1 MNSKRRK
8 FLKTRPTGARRRF
21 TRSLRCEK
29 LQPRELLAGDFSAT
43 SSPEPE
49 PSVFMDVN
57 GDNLVSARDALA
69 VINYLNDD
77 QSELTDAAIAD
88 LDVNDDGNVT
98 AVDALQIINYLNL
111 PTDTADASAGM
122 GEDVFMVTK
131 SPTILSGQF
140 AATFSDKEAML
151 PLDVPGNKE
160 LSRPD
165 NLLEAAEVRTLLERA
180 SAATPS
186 NDGIIAVVDRNG
198 RILGVRVED
207 GVSATLK
214 ADPKQLAFAIDGA
227 VAKARTAAFF
237 SSNAAPLTSRTIR
250 FISQSTVTQREV
262 ESSPTNP
269 VSEFR
274 GPGFVAPIG
283 VGGHFPPE
291 IPFTPQVDLFAIEH
305 QSRDSQTHPG
315 LDGMKGS
322 GDDFELRTRFNVDP
336 QHVPKAAESF
346 FKTWPESYGEQS
358 GSDPSAI
365 PRGIATLPG
374 GVPLYKLTGVA
385 SPASDSVNL
394 AGGIGVFY
402 PGEDGFATFEQG
414 FERGVGQTERERT
427 NADKVLE
434 AEFAALVASAGA
446 GITSGMS
453 GFSRNIDDINARLP
467 PLPDFIALSGRIDLV
482 GITLEIYGP
491 TPSRA
496 FPVPGIDRLLQ
507 FGRGLG
513 GGVTSGMLMPLNMG
527 GDTSLAGQAVAEGWL
542 VAPHDSPTDPNL
554 KAADVQRIID
564 TGVAEA
570 NRTRAAIR
578 LDINNGFRPGA
589 KTSMVLSVADTNGEV
604 LGLFRMPDATIFSI
618 DVAVAKARNTAY
630 YADAGDLQPV
640 DRVDFNGDGVR
651 DESTVTGSVK
661 NPNGDTLPLGTALT
675 NRSFRFLSEPRF
687 PTGTEL
693 EPGVEAGCAARPDLC
708 LEVGP
713 LSMLRLDGI
722 NPKTGENLFDTP
734 LPFEVYASKDHASV
748 KAFDAF
754 NVMRNFRDI
763 GDDVVHVQGS
773 IAKEEKERLAN
784 QNGVVFFP
792 GSTPLYAADGVT
804 LIGGFGVSG
813 DGVDQDDVVT
823 AAGQVGFAPDQSIRA
838 DSFTIGGIRIPFQHF
853 NRNPF
858 AD

>member
-1 MNSKRRK
+1 
-8 FLKTRPTGARRRF
+8 
-21 TRSLRCEK
+21 
-29 LQPRELLAGDFSAT
+29 
-43 SSPEPE
+43 
-49 PSVFMDVN
+49 MDVN
-57 GDNLVSARDALA
+57 GDDLVSARDALA
-69 VINYLNDD
+69 VINYLNAEQMD
-77 QSELTDAAIAD
+77 LTDAAIAD
-88 LDVNDDGNVT
+88 LDINEDGNVT

-111 PTDTADASAGM
+111 PADVVGVSASM
-122 GEDVFMVTK
+122 GEDVFTEPK
-131 SPTILSGQF
+131 SPAVESGDF
-140 AATFSDKEAML
+140 KATFSKNESILNPMGM
-151 PLDVPGNKE
+151 PEKNEV
-160 LSRPD
+160 SRSV
-165 NLLEAAEVRTLLERA
+165 NLLEAEEVRTLLERA
-180 SAATPS
+180 SAATRS
-186 NDGIIAVVDRNG
+186 DDGIIAVVDRSG
-198 RILGVRVED
+198 RILGVQVEA
-207 GVSATLK
+207 GVSATLQ
-214 ADPKQLAFAIDGA
+214 ADAAQFAFAIDGA

-262 ESSPTNP
+262 ESSPTHP
-269 VSEFR
+269 VSEYQ

-315 LDGMKGS
+315 LDGVKS
-322 GDDFELRTRFNVDP
+322 TPDDFELRTRFNVDP

-358 GSDPSAI
+358 GMDANAI

-374 GVPLYKLTGVA
+374 GVPLYKSTGVV
-385 SPASDSVNL
+385 SPLSEANNL
-394 AGGIGVFY
+394 VGGIGVFY

-414 FERGVGQTERERT
+414 FRRGIGQTERERT

-434 AEFAALVASAGA
+434 AEFAALVASAGE
-446 GITSGMS
+446 GIFSGMS

-467 PLPDFIALSGRIDLV
+467 RLKGFTALSGRIDLV

-507 FGRGLG
+507 YGRGLG
-513 GGVTSGMLMPLNMG
+513 GGVANGDLMPLDMG
-527 GDTSLAGQAVAEGWL
+527 GNTSFDGQAVAEEWL

-554 KAADVQRIID
+554 KASDVERIIRA
-564 TGVAEA
+564 GIAEA
-570 NRTRAAIR
+570 DRTRAAIR
-578 LDINNGFRPGA
+578 LDIDNGFRPGA
-589 KTSMVLSVADTNGEV
+589 ETRMVLAVADTNGEL

-618 DVAVAKARNTAY
+618 DVAVAKARNTSY
-630 YADAGDLQPV
+630 YADAADLQPA
-640 DRVDFNGDGVR
+640 DRVDFNGDGNR
-651 DESTVTGSVK
+651 DESTITGSVK
-661 NPNGDTLPLGTALT
+661 NPSGDTLPLGTALT

-722 NPKTGENLFDTP
+722 NPKTGENLFDDP

-763 GDDVVHVQGS
+763 GDADVRVHGS
-773 IAKEEKERLAN
+773 MDMDEKERLAN

-838 DSFTIGGIRIPFQHF
+838 DSFTIGGVRIPFQHF